1 MDMRGSPELS
11 ARQKRAERGSRPV
24 DGGYAHPRHDN
35 QR

>member
-1 MDMRGSPELS
+1 MRGSPDLGITEN
-11 ARQKRAERGSRPV
+11 AERGKRPV